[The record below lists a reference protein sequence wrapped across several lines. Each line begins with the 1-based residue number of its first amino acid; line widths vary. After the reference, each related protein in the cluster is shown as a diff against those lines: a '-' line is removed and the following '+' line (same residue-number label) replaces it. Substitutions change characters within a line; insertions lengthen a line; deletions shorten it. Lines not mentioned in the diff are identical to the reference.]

1 MMKPSVGRRTDA
13 VAPTMDDSRSATD
26 RDSGAT
32 LIEVLITIVLMAT
45 VLVTLMVA
53 VVTGIRASVDA
64 KGAAEI
70 ETMLINVGDRI
81 NRAPNTL
88 CDYAP
93 FAQYAAETY
102 DWEGEMI
109 VTQFY
114 YRVQDVDADG
124 QPDLEY
130 PGQWVSKPSGDL
142 YPACRGTSR
151 EKQEVS
157 LVVVEVHAADSNM
170 ARTIKVV
177 KSGV

>member
-1 MMKPSVGRRTDA
+1 M
-13 VAPTMDDSRSATD
+13 
-26 RDSGAT
+26 
-32 LIEVLITIVLMAT
+32 IEVLITIVLMAT
-45 VLVTLMVA
+45 VLTTLMVA
-53 VVTGIRASVDA
+53 VITGIRASVDA

-88 CDYAP
+88 CDFAP
-93 FAQYAAETY
+93 FAQYAADTY
-102 DWEGEMI
+102 DWEGEI
-109 VTQFY
+109 VVHQFY
-114 YRVQDVDADG
+114 YRLQVGASG
-124 QPDLEY
+124 QPDLQV
-130 PGQWVSKPSGDL
+130 PGEWVSKPSGDL
-142 YPACRGTSR
+142 YPACRGNSR